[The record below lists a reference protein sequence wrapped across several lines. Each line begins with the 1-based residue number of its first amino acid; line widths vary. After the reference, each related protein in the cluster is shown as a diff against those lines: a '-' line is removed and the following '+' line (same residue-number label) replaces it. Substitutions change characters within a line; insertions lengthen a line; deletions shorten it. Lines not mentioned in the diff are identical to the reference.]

1 MAIDKLKDQKSQGK
15 NQIPSGFVK
24 AEGRKIRPDI
34 CKLIY
39 SVWNKEKF
47 PEVWKQYHCT
57 YL

>member
-24 AEGRKIRPDI
+24 AECRKIRPDI

-39 SVWNKEKF
+39 SIWNKEKF
-47 PEVWKQYHCT
+47 PEVWKQ
-57 YL
+57 